1 MAKQTVDGL
10 RRPRSD
16 GGAVFDTIHG
26 IYGGMALPIAHRRG
40 LFRLL
45 DGQRLTAAEIGEAL
59 ALPARAAEALLA
71 ALTSLRMLEL
81 SEGRYGL
88 TAEAEDYLLES
99 SPTYFGALLDLH
111 VGGDTLSYAAID
123 RAVATGSPQ
132 GASGDFASFEAQ
144 AERARDFTRAMHS
157 ISFGSALAWPALV
170 ELAGDEVLLDVGGG
184 SGAHSIGACLRW
196 PQLRAIVLDLSPV
209 CDVAEEFVAA
219 HGLAGQI
226 TTHRADMWDDPFPP
240 ADLHLYSNILHDWP
254 REKGRFL
261 VEKSFAALAPGGRI
275 LLHEALLDDDKA
287 GPVAVAAFNMA
298 ILTWTEGQQ
307 YSDHELTEMLTAA
320 GFRDFRITPAFH
332 PFSVVE
338 ARRP

>member
-1 MAKQTVDGL
+1 VPEGTVDVG

-16 GGAVFDTIHG
+16 GRAVFDAIHG
-26 IYGGMALPIAHRRG
+26 IYGGMALPIAHSRG

-45 DGQRLTAAEIGEAL
+45 DGKCLTLAEIGEAL

-71 ALTSLRMLEL
+71 AVTSLGVLEL

-111 VGGDTLSYAAID
+111 VVGETLSYSAID

-132 GASGDFASFEAQ
+132 SASGDFASFADQ
-144 AERARDFTRAMHS
+144 AERARGFTRAMHS
-157 ISFGSALAWPALV
+157 ISVGPGLAWPGLV
-170 ELAGDEVLLDVGGG
+170 DLAGDEVLLDVGGG

-209 CDVAEEFVAA
+209 CDVAEDFVGA
-219 HGLAGQI
+219 HGLGGQI
-226 TTHRADMWDDPFPP
+226 ATHRADMWDDPFPR
-240 ADLHLYSNILHDWP
+240 ADLHFYSNILHDWP
-254 REKGRFL
+254 PEKGQFL

-275 LLHEALLDDDKA
+275 LLHEALLDDDKT
-287 GPVAVAAFNMA
+287 GPFTVAAFNMA

-307 YSDHELTEMLTAA
+307 YSSYELTEMLTAA
-320 GFRDFRITPAFH
+320 GFRDVRITPAFH
-332 PFSVVE
+332 PFSLVE
-338 ARRP
+338 GRRP